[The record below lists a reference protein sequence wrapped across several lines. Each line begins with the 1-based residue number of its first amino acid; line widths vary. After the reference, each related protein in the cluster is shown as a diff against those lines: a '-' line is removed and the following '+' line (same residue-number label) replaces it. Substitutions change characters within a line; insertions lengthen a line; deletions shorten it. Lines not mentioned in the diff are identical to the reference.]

1 MSRPVILL
9 GGADAD
15 LQGIFNRL
23 EDYGEGFGVE
33 FITAVDAYLIRLSIF
48 RKAPRPTSRQSD
60 ATSCAAFHTA
70 SFMNRFLHTSS

>member
-23 EDYGEGFGVE
+23 EDYGEGFDVE

-48 RKAPRPTSRQSD
+48 PESAPPYAR
-60 ATSCAAFHTA
+60 SCAAFHTA
-70 SFMNRFLHTSS
+70 SFMNRFLHASS